1 MTSSAFP
8 SVRRS
13 LAVPAFPA
21 FVLVVA
27 AQLWLRPRP
36 WVHEWYWTIDVHNFT
51 TILLAPLVAGIAA
64 WAGAEWSATADW
76 AASLGRSMRVV
87 RGAVLPIAV
96 LSSVVYTGSLVV
108 AGAMTS
114 TAGTPGLP
122 SISELVA
129 ALPALAAIWLATA
142 VGFAAGWVARKP
154 LVAPVVALTLFGVL
168 FAGYTVL
175 PEQWFR
181 IGGATSSLLALAPR
195 TGLQLLQVLF
205 YVAMGAASLQIA
217 VHYTSRHQ
225 EARWITVT
233 LAAGCAGLLLAIG
246 GMRFVETPPKLR
258 CAGSAPRICL
268 GNGYD
273 HLRAG
278 TRQTLGGPFRKLAAA
293 GFSPPATVTQDVLD
307 VQPNVVRIG
316 TEVPTLDDARNLLVF
331 AIIPE
336 DCDVFR
342 DEGTY
347 SRYITVWYWVGSLLG
362 MESGVIPNVDPVVSE
377 GDSAQSRAV
386 VKSIAVELATCHA
399 TG

>member
-1 MTSSAFP
+1 
-8 SVRRS
+8 
-13 LAVPAFPA
+13 
-21 FVLVVA
+21 
-27 AQLWLRPRP
+27 
-36 WVHEWYWTIDVHNFT
+36 
-51 TILLAPLVAGIAA
+51 
-64 WAGAEWSATADW
+64 
-76 AASLGRSMRVV
+76 MRVV

-129 ALPALAAIWLATA
+129 ALPALAVIWLATA

>member
-1 MTSSAFP
+1 
-8 SVRRS
+8 
-13 LAVPAFPA
+13 
-21 FVLVVA
+21 
-27 AQLWLRPRP
+27 
-36 WVHEWYWTIDVHNFT
+36 
-51 TILLAPLVAGIAA
+51 
-64 WAGAEWSATADW
+64 
-76 AASLGRSMRVV
+76 
-87 RGAVLPIAV
+87 
-96 LSSVVYTGSLVV
+96 
-108 AGAMTS
+108 
-114 TAGTPGLP
+114 
-122 SISELVA
+122 
-129 ALPALAAIWLATA
+129 
-142 VGFAAGWVARKP
+142 
-154 LVAPVVALTLFGVL
+154 
-168 FAGYTVL
+168 
-175 PEQWFR
+175 
-181 IGGATSSLLALAPR
+181 
-195 TGLQLLQVLF
+195 
-205 YVAMGAASLQIA
+205 
-217 VHYTSRHQ
+217 
-225 EARWITVT
+225 
-233 LAAGCAGLLLAIG
+233 
-246 GMRFVETPPKLR
+246 MRFVETPPKLR